1 MEIANIDIPFL
12 ASGLARLDSIP
23 VHAKSSGPRTLNATH
38 PFSTLASAS
47 FVIMVVEVL
56 FMDSSEQTIDNS
68 SVVFVMDRNEVSF
81 DARSDDGIDLVGGSR
96 ITANFVL
103 SMSRTNFIFDA
114 SMLQKIGISLVTL
127 F

>member
-1 MEIANIDIPFL
+1 
-12 ASGLARLDSIP
+12 
-23 VHAKSSGPRTLNATH
+23 
-38 PFSTLASAS
+38 
-47 FVIMVVEVL
+47 MVVEVL
-56 FMDSSEQTIDNS
+56 FMDSSEHTIDNS

-114 SMLQKIGISLVTL
+114 SMLQKIGISLAFKIILSSDGDHLLESTSSLLNGTMIRPVSSKPL
-127 F
+127 SLKCCSGGVGDLA

>member
-1 MEIANIDIPFL
+1 MEIANIDIPFS

-23 VHAKSSGPRTLNATH
+23 VHAKSSGPCTLNATH
-38 PFSTLASAS
+38 PFATLASAS

-96 ITANFVL
+96 ITANLVL

-114 SMLQKIGISLVTL
+114 SMLQEIGISLVTL